1 MGRGQRGHLQ
11 RELLLVGR
19 QRAHELRPFGFGL
32 LQRTFGVGQPLFQLL
47 PGLDVAGVLPFHLLL
62 EGRHLLLCLFPFLP
76 GLLQRRGGAGQLFLQ
91 LLDFGRVG
99 GVQFGQLVGQGAL
112 IRGQGGQRLFLFD
125 ACPFQRLPGLREL
138 LPEFLGGLFLAR
150 LQIAQ
155 LSGET
160 LLVAAE
166 GGDLPV
172 LLPPDLFQRS
182 RRLSQLRLQLLD
194 GPFMVGRKGRQPLG
208 GFPLPGGQFRQ
219 GPLLGGEIGEGLVLF
234 GAGPVQRA
242 HGLGQLRL
250 EALDG
255 LITRGRKR
263 RELLRGVLFAGGEV
277 GEGLVLFGAG
287 LVQRPR
293 NLRQLLLQLCQGGFL
308 GGDFRFQGL
317 LRGLQIRGFGVQ
329 ARDGT
334 VLPCD
339 LVLEPAYSRGQ
350 LVAPPYER
358 GEVLFQL
365 GLGGRKKRVLLHQGV
380 SEAGQFPSL
389 CIQFPHRGG
398 SLVEPGG
405 KVVGGLERIVPFG
418 RQGGHSPAIA
428 VHGPAPFF
436 DGGAQFLPDLGQGV
450 GQLPDLPP
458 GVGKLPV
465 ALVEHALAPA
475 YVLRQLVDS
484 RFKGG
489 NLAPALLQVLRQS
502 GVVRLHAL
510 LLGVQLLVFLDGDAR
525 GHDHGQ
531 RHRNAKNSRVVCH
544 YRHPFVIR
552 LSRRCG
558 IRGDRGPS
566 AERPPQRP
574 RYEIVTLPIRLG
586 RQQATQEIT
595 KLRHMST
602 AASGRPCRPADA
614 VPAR

>member
-47 PGLDVAGVLPFHLLL
+47 PGLDVGRVLPFHLLL
-62 EGRHLLLCLFPFLP
+62 EGCHLVLGLLPFLP
-76 GLLQRRGGAGQLFLQ
+76 GLFLFLLGLLQRCRGAGQLFLQ

-219 GPLLGGEIGEGLVLF
+219 GLLLGGEVGEGLVLF
-234 GAGPVQRA
+234 GAGLVERA

-263 RELLRGVLFAGGEV
+263 RELLRGVLFAGGEI
-277 GEGLVLFGAG
+277 GESLVLFGAG
-287 LVQRPR
+287 LVQ
-293 NLRQLLLQLCQGGFL
+293 
-308 GGDFRFQGL
+308 
-317 LRGLQIRGFGVQ
+317 
-329 ARDGT
+329 
-334 VLPCD
+334 
-339 LVLEPAYSRGQ
+339 
-350 LVAPPYER
+350 
-358 GEVLFQL
+358 
-365 GLGGRKKRVLLHQGV
+365 
-380 SEAGQFPSL
+380 
-389 CIQFPHRGG
+389 
-398 SLVEPGG
+398 
-405 KVVGGLERIVPFG
+405 
-418 RQGGHSPAIA
+418 
-428 VHGPAPFF
+428 
-436 DGGAQFLPDLGQGV
+436 
-450 GQLPDLPP
+450 
-458 GVGKLPV
+458 
-465 ALVEHALAPA
+465 
-475 YVLRQLVDS
+475 
-484 RFKGG
+484 
-489 NLAPALLQVLRQS
+489 
-502 GVVRLHAL
+502 
-510 LLGVQLLVFLDGDAR
+510 
-525 GHDHGQ
+525 
-531 RHRNAKNSRVVCH
+531 
-544 YRHPFVIR
+544 
-552 LSRRCG
+552 
-558 IRGDRGPS
+558 
-566 AERPPQRP
+566 
-574 RYEIVTLPIRLG
+574 
-586 RQQATQEIT
+586 
-595 KLRHMST
+595 
-602 AASGRPCRPADA
+602 
-614 VPAR
+614 